1 MLVFLCA
8 ALAAYAMHY
17 FLAQSPEKTYAT
29 EHIPTVIFIMM
40 MMVFC
45 WVLEVFPLWF
55 TALMP
60 LIIAPVFD
68 IMSVAQLA
76 PTYMND
82 VSFLFFS
89 GFLIGQVI
97 SEWHLHLWISDRIL
111 RWSQSRLVATWA
123 ALSCLA
129 FLLSMWIANVVAA
142 IMLMSVAEGLI
153 IELKAKVGDDW
164 DKCRPFATIMVLSI
178 AYASSLGGIATL
190 IGTAPNALLSSFVME
205 SQSIEL
211 GMLEWLLYV
220 SPFAVIS
227 LVIMLVYMY
236 FYGIRQ
242 IPSALLHIDRGNAS
256 NKVPKRLSSAQ
267 MSVVVTF
274 GLVVVMWIGKSFLKN
289 ALNMPTLSDAWI
301 GLIGV
306 GALNLVPTAMTPDKR
321 IMSSKAIRSIPWDIL
336 ILIGGGMCLAKLM
349 SVFNVDRLMIDMLSM
364 VKFDHPWILIVIAIL
379 FINIATEITSNTAIT
394 ISALPIFF
402 TLAKANGLDV
412 MKVLIPVTI
421 SASMAFMLPTA
432 TPPNAVSFATGYVSM
447 REMIR
452 IGFFFKVIIVLL
464 SIFYFSFT

>member
-1 MLVFLCA
+1 MQ
-8 ALAAYAMHY
+8 Y
-17 FLAQSPEKTYAT
+17 FLGQWEPKAYSTDN
-29 EHIPTVIFIMM
+29 IPVVILIMVM
-40 MMVFC
+40 MILC
-45 WVLEVFPLWF
+45 WVLEIFPLWF

-60 LIIAPVFD
+60 LIIAPIFD

-76 PTYMND
+76 PSYLND

-97 SEWHLHLWISDRIL
+97 SEWQLHLWISERIL

-142 IMLMSVAEGLI
+142 IMLMSVAEGII
-153 IELKAKVGDDW
+153 IELKARVGDEW
-164 DKCRPFATIMVLSI
+164 DKCRSFATIMVLSI

-205 SQSIEL
+205 TQSMEL
-211 GMLEWLLYV
+211 GMLEWLVYI
-220 SPFAVIS
+220 SPFAVTS
-227 LVIMLVYMY
+227 LILMLVYMY
-236 FYGIRQ
+236 FYGIRS
-242 IPSALLHIDRGNAS
+242 IPPELLIIDKDRHS
-256 NKVPKRLSSAQ
+256 KHREKSLSSAQ
-267 MSVVVTF
+267 LAVIVIF
-274 GLVVVMWIGKSFLKN
+274 GLVVVMWVGKSFLKN

-306 GALNLVPTAMTPDKR
+306 GALNFVPTAMTPDKR

-349 SVFNVDRLMIDMLSM
+349 SVFNVDRLMIDMLSV
-364 VKFDHPWILIVIAIL
+364 VKFDHPWILIVFAIL

-394 ISALPIFF
+394 IAALPIFF

-412 MKVLIPVTI
+412 MRVMVPVTI

-447 REMIR
+447 KEMIR
-452 IGFFFKVIIVLL
+452 IGFYFKLLIIIL
-464 SIFYFSFT
+464 SIFYFSLT